1 LTRYQTS
8 LALDQVEYN
17 GTAESD
23 VSTFNIKYVESREST
38 DLSEN
43 KRDKKNSNEKLP
55 ERNIHLGTAAVGVL
69 YSSFFFF
76 FFFLDI
82 FVFYMNF
89 YFNYTALL

>member
-23 VSTFNIKYVESREST
+23 GSTFNIKYVESRESM

-43 KRDKKNSNEKLP
+43 KRDKKDSNDKLSEGKS
-55 ERNIHLGTAAVGVL
+55 ERIQLGSAAVGL
-69 YSSFFFF
+69 LHSSI
-76 FFFLDI
+76 FFLYLCILYDT
-82 FVFYMNF
+82 FHSNH
-89 YFNYTALL
+89 TALL